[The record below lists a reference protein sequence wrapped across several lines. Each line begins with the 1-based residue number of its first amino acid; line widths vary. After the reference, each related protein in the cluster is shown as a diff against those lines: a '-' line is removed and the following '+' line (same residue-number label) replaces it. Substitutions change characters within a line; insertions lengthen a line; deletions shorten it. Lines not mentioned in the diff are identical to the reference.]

1 MMSIDVYAAG
11 KIRRSDHYICCVNGT
26 FAKVIGQGY
35 NSVARRTMK
44 IIETAYGKINLGLD
58 VLGLRPDHYHE
69 VAMVMQSIGLT
80 DTVTITGA
88 PELTVTNDCPGLAG
102 GPSNLAYKA
111 AVLMGKVAQ
120 RPPRVHIHI
129 EKRIFLAAG
138 LAGGSTDAAAVLRG
152 LNRYW
157 DLRLT
162 ADRLERL
169 GAELG
174 SDVPFCIEGGTALAL
189 GRGEKIVPLP
199 DLPEWT
205 LVLVKPSLEI
215 STPWAYREFDRQKN
229 VQHPDIDGMC
239 AAIRAGDAEGVL
251 QRLGNVLEPVTA
263 GAHPEI
269 NEIRKI
275 MQENG
280 AGAVQMSGS
289 GPTVFGVL
297 EDPAAGDTIAAMA
310 RARSW
315 EAAVTETRGRV
326 RLWQDI

>member
-1 MMSIDVYAAG
+1 
-11 KIRRSDHYICCVNGT
+11 
-26 FAKVIGQGY
+26 
-35 NSVARRTMK
+35 MK

-58 VLGLRPDHYHE
+58 VLGLRPDRYHE
-69 VAMVMQSIGLT
+69 VAMVMQSIGLA
-80 DTVTITGA
+80 DMVTITGA
-88 PELTVTNDCPGLAG
+88 PELTVTTDCPGLAG
-102 GPSNLAYKA
+102 DPSNLAYKA

-174 SDVPFCIEGGTALAL
+174 SDVPFCVEGGTALTL

-205 LVLVKPSLEI
+205 LVLVKPSLET

-239 AAIRAGDAEGVL
+239 AAIRAGDAGGVL
-251 QRLGNVLEPVTA
+251 RRLGNVLEPVTA

-297 EDPAAGDTIAAMA
+297 EDLAAGDTIAAMA

>member
-1 MMSIDVYAAG
+1 
-11 KIRRSDHYICCVNGT
+11 
-26 FAKVIGQGY
+26 
-35 NSVARRTMK
+35 MK
-44 IIETAYGKINLGLD
+44 ITETAYGKINLGLD

-69 VAMVMQSIGLT
+69 VSMIMQSIGLA
-80 DTVTITGA
+80 DIVTITGA
-88 PELTVTNDCPGLAG
+88 PELTVTADRPGLEG

-111 AVLMGKVAQ
+111 AVLMGKVA
-120 RPPRVHIHI
+120 RRLPRVHIHI

-157 DLRLT
+157 ELRLP

-174 SDVPFCIEGGTALAL
+174 SDVPFCIEGGTALAQ
-189 GRGEKIVPLP
+189 GRGELITPLP
-199 DLPEWT
+199 DLLT
-205 LVLVKPSLEI
+205 LLLVLAKPALEI

-229 VQHPDIDGMC
+229 VQHPDIEGMC
-239 AAIRAGDAEGVL
+239 AAIRAGDVESVL
-251 QRLGNVLEPVTA
+251 RRLGNVLEPVTA

-269 NEIRKI
+269 NEIRKM

-280 AGAVQMSGS
+280 ARAVRMSGS
-289 GPTVFGVL
+289 GPTVFGVV
-297 EDPAAGDTIAAMA
+297 EDLAAGEQIEAMA

-315 EAAVTETRGRV
+315 ETAVTETRGRV

>member
-1 MMSIDVYAAG
+1 
-11 KIRRSDHYICCVNGT
+11 
-26 FAKVIGQGY
+26 
-35 NSVARRTMK
+35 MK

-58 VLGLRPDHYHE
+58 VLGLRPDRYHE
-69 VAMVMQSIGLT
+69 VAMVMQSIGLA
-80 DTVTITGA
+80 DMVTITGA
-88 PELTVTNDCPGLAG
+88 PELTVTTDCPGLAG
-102 GPSNLAYKA
+102 GLSNLAYKA

-157 DLRLT
+157 NLQLP
-162 ADRLERL
+162 ADRLER
-169 GAELG
+169 
-174 SDVPFCIEGGTALAL
+174 IEGGTALAL

-239 AAIRAGDAEGVL
+239 AAIRAGDAGGVL